1 MCIRDRYGLGCGLAG
16 GDWNVVYNIIN
27 DVFYDCDDNYLHV
40 YICKLPERRKE
51 ELK

>member
-1 MCIRDRYGLGCGLAG
+1 MGIPYGLGCGLAG

-27 DVFYDCDDNYLHV
+27 DVFYDCDDNYLHI